1 MSLDKGILSVIL
13 FFALFFGFSSCS
25 PKVLHGL
32 EKQSLKQSVVLAPMV
47 DYGVNGQVNYRCEIH
62 AFSNPIKGL
71 MIFKQMENE
80 ERVVI
85 ITDFG
90 LKVIDISYKNDG
102 TYVLNYIMEHM
113 DTDYIKGYFVYN
125 IAMLIR
131 KQISLSA
138 KIFKNS
144 EYVVYSDDSY
154 LYFQKNNKTEKVERY
169 RGSKLIATAEKKANM
184 NIYVEQKRMGIF
196 MKLTLVN

>member
-13 FFALFFGFSSCS
+13 FFALFFCFSSCS

-32 EKQSLKQSVVLAPMV
+32 EKQSLKQSVVLAPLV
-47 DYGVNGQVNYRCEIH
+47 DYGLNGQVNYRCKIDVLN
-62 AFSNPIKGL
+62 NPISGL
-71 MIFKQMENE
+71 MIFKQMENG

-113 DTDYIKGYFVYN
+113 DVDYIKGYFVYN
-125 IAMLIR
+125 MAMLVR

-138 KIFKNS
+138 KMFKNS